1 MTKYE
6 LLNILYAERSRVEK
20 QYSQPGWTLW
30 AIVAA
35 LAPISWKAW
44 RLAEQCEQWRYVIL
58 VFNLFYWFS
67 LIFELCVFS
76 YYNGTKTPVWQ
87 KGDVKEIIQSVIG
100 VVFGIWLACT
110 QIWIIPHSFYVPLYW
125 TALAITILFFIVM
138 IFILREA
145 IVGYLPNNNGWWNL
159 LFALPIIPP
168 IVLTVLY
175 LCELGYEPLPL
186 RLGVLL
192 FAIFY
197 LLTWLPVGQKKRFAK
212 IDRLISRVVY
222 DFENVDEIAVLRL
235 LELQVIGIRYG
246 RYLSEKRLERYYAA
260 IDELIT
266 CANKLSESIKQ
277 GENEQI
283 NAIIDEGKDAYMR
296 VSLMIITVS
305 SGITYAYNR
314 DSVDSSLLPLISAN
328 QIGEEATRFW
338 HEIET
343 IQQENPE
350 NFEERISKA
359 YANTIGRKDIQRKI
373 NDIGLRDINRY
384 KMFNE
389 EGI

>member
-1 MTKYE
+1 M
-6 LLNILYAERSRVEK
+6 
-20 QYSQPGWTLW
+20 
-30 AIVAA
+30 
-35 LAPISWKAW
+35 
-44 RLAEQCEQWRYVIL
+44 
-58 VFNLFYWFS
+58 
-67 LIFELCVFS
+67 
-76 YYNGTKTPVWQ
+76 
-87 KGDVKEIIQSVIG
+87 
-100 VVFGIWLACT
+100 
-110 QIWIIPHSFYVPLYW
+110 
-125 TALAITILFFIVM
+125 
-138 IFILREA
+138 
-145 IVGYLPNNNGWWNL
+145 
-159 LFALPIIPP
+159 
-168 IVLTVLY
+168 
-175 LCELGYEPLPL
+175 
-186 RLGVLL
+186 LL

-197 LLTWLPVGQKKRFAK
+197 LLTWLPVGKKKRFAK

-277 GENEQI
+277 GKDEQI
-283 NAIIDEGKDAYMR
+283 NAIIDEGKGACRR
-296 VSLMIITVS
+296 VSWMIRTVS

-350 NFEERISKA
+350 NLEERISKA
-359 YANTIGRKDIQRKI
+359 YANRIGRKDIQRKI